1 MSKYSFHYALTI
13 FLSAFLLFQVQPLIG
28 KYILP
33 WFGGNP
39 AVWTTCLL
47 FFQVGLL
54 AGYGYAHWIASWRA
68 QQYQGLVHLLL
79 LGGALLLLPIVPNN
93 AWKPSGTESPTW
105 LIMGLLAVTVGAHY
119 FLLSTTGPLL
129 QAWYSKIYPN
139 RSPYRLYALSNAG
152 SLLGLLTYPCLF
164 EPLLTRRMQALA
176 WSVAY
181 IAFALGSGWCAWQM
195 LRSALRSRIA
205 TAASNKRSDFGLKLN
220 CSNADTFSL
229 HQTSMNDPHDKSNS
243 RRSIRKNLDRNSQSE
258 NDLSNPASTSP
269 VPRVIDVLSWLVLAF
284 CGSVLLVATTNQLC
298 QGVAVIPFLWVLPL
312 SLYLITFII
321 AFEGRNLYRRMWC
334 IPLLAVT
341 SFLACWVL
349 HRGEEV
355 PLVQQILVYSST
367 FFAACMTCHGE
378 LARAKPSP
386 KYLTLFFL
394 TVAAGG
400 ALGGIFVALA
410 APVLFTGY
418 WEYHL
423 ALAGA
428 GALALAVMFFD
439 SRSPLYQGKPLWVWV
454 LSLSIYTGLI
464 AALLSSVVWDTSDT
478 LAASRSFFGVLRVT
492 EFEDQDRGVY
502 RELLHGGIVH
512 GFQYTGTRWRGMP
525 TSYYGEGTGAW
536 LAINN
541 HPQRLA
547 RKPMHIG
554 IVGLGTGTMAIF
566 GRKGDTIKFYEI
578 DPNVIDL
585 SGEWFWYRQDSQAAV
600 EIVLGDARIQ
610 LERELAQGH
619 GQQFDLLVVDAFSGS
634 AIPLHLLTQECAQ
647 VYRRHLKDSGIL
659 ALHISNQS
667 LDLIPVALG
676 LAQTLNWEA
685 IVIDS
690 DEDLNKATW
699 DATWVLITAN
709 RTFLDSPA
717 AQKARTKWGAD
728 SSTSL
733 IWTDDY
739 TSLLHVLN

>member
-1 MSKYSFHYALTI
+1 
-13 FLSAFLLFQVQPLIG
+13 
-28 KYILP
+28 
-33 WFGGNP
+33 
-39 AVWTTCLL
+39 
-47 FFQVGLL
+47 
-54 AGYGYAHWIASWRA
+54 
-68 QQYQGLVHLLL
+68 
-79 LGGALLLLPIVPNN
+79 
-93 AWKPSGTESPTW
+93 
-105 LIMGLLAVTVGAHY
+105 
-119 FLLSTTGPLL
+119 
-129 QAWYSKIYPN
+129 
-139 RSPYRLYALSNAG
+139 
-152 SLLGLLTYPCLF
+152 
-164 EPLLTRRMQALA
+164 MQALA

-181 IAFALGSGWCAWQM
+181 IAFALGSGWCACQL
-195 LRSALRSRIA
+195 LRRALRSGIVTA
-205 TAASNKRSDFGLKLN
+205 TLRKRSDLGLKFK
-220 CSNADTFSL
+220 SSKSDTASFQ
-229 HQTSMNDPHDKSNS
+229 QTSINDPNETLNS
-243 RRSIRKNLDRNSQSE
+243 KRMMRKDLIYATESE
-258 NDLSNPASTSP
+258 NNLSNQDSTTPA
-269 VPRVIDVLSWLVLAF
+269 PRVIDVLSWLVLAA

-321 AFEGRNLYRRMWC
+321 AFEGRDWYRRFWC
-334 IPLLAVT
+334 IPLLAAT
-341 SFLACWVL
+341 SFLACWLL

-355 PLVQQILVYSST
+355 PLVQQILVYSLT

-423 ALAGA
+423 SLAGA
-428 GALALAVMFFD
+428 GAVALAVMFFD

-454 LSLSIYTGLI
+454 FSLSIYTGLI

-492 EFEDQDRGVY
+492 EYEEQDRGVY

-512 GFQYTGTRWRGMP
+512 GFQYTGTRWRGQP

-536 LAINN
+536 LAVNN

-566 GRKGDTIKFYEI
+566 GRKGDTVKFYEI

-585 SGEWFWYRQDSQAAV
+585 SGEWFWYRQDSKAAV
-600 EIVLGDARIQ
+600 EIILGDARIQ
-610 LERELAQGH
+610 LERELAQGQ

-634 AIPLHLLTQECAQ
+634 AIPLHLLTQECAH

-667 LDLIPVALG
+667 LDLIPAALG

-685 IVIDS
+685 ILIDS
-690 DEDLNKATW
+690 DEDLDKATW

-709 RTFLDSPA
+709 RAFLDSPA
-717 AQKARTKWGAD
+717 AQQARTQWAQD
-728 SSTSL
+728 SPTSL
-733 IWTDDY
+733 TWTDDY